1 VDITDGSKKGEEDDV
16 APQAFAKSNKM
27 LRSPQIQ
34 EIAPKSAPPKLAD
47 NVFIFETANESDT
60 PKRSRDQDLD
70 STRSPQRDAPHKKPK
85 LTPIELMSEL
95 GRLVNDIIFQID
107 VKKPV
112 VRHVNI
118 RMKKKLQR
126 INAIQEEV
134 SHHLQ
139 RESSATNLNVLCTSC
154 KLVAHQ
160 NEVSYAAVTKGP
172 EITEAE
178 QELLLSSSR
187 RKQND
192 KKSQNAV
199 CVSPITE
206 PTRSEITP
214 WQKVEKHVKLPPI
227 RLAPSSGDIKKS
239 RLIAR

>member
-139 RESSATNLNVLCTSC
+139 RESSATTFGCCDCTRISSRNRSILFFFLLLLLFTSC
-154 KLVAHQ
+154 ISDFHSTL
-160 NEVSYAAVTKGP
+160 
-172 EITEAE
+172 I
-178 QELLLSSSR
+178 
-187 RKQND
+187 
-192 KKSQNAV
+192 
-199 CVSPITE
+199 
-206 PTRSEITP
+206 
-214 WQKVEKHVKLPPI
+214 VETL
-227 RLAPSSGDIKKS
+227 G
-239 RLIAR
+239 